1 MKLKNFIISIILTFS
16 LCGCVT
22 TKISEEQVYCNK
34 AIENDNNSQYEG
46 AFIYY
51 SKVIDLNKDNSL
63 AYFKRATVSYKLKK
77 IEQAIDDLTYVI
89 EYSTELKYDS
99 LFNRGSIFYELAQY
113 DKALSDFLYA
123 IKLNPQHAYTYT
135 MAGNCYSYQK
145 NYKKAVQYYEQAL
158 EINPDDEQAKKNL
171 ATLRKYNY

>member
-22 TKISEEQVYCNK
+22 TKISEEQVYFNK

-77 IEQAIDDLTYVI
+77 IEQAIPIPFDMSIELICEYFIIIFLSNKIIFIYDTYI
-89 EYSTELKYDS
+89 IS
-99 LFNRGSIFYELAQY
+99 
-113 DKALSDFLYA
+113 
-123 IKLNPQHAYTYT
+123 
-135 MAGNCYSYQK
+135 
-145 NYKKAVQYYEQAL
+145 
-158 EINPDDEQAKKNL
+158 
-171 ATLRKYNY
+171 

>member
-1 MKLKNFIISIILTFS
+1 M
-16 LCGCVT
+16 
-22 TKISEEQVYCNK
+22 
-34 AIENDNNSQYEG
+34 
-46 AFIYY
+46 
-51 SKVIDLNKDNSL
+51 
-63 AYFKRATVSYKLKK
+63 
-77 IEQAIDDLTYVI
+77 TYVI

-123 IKLNPQHAYTYT
+123 IKLNPQYAYIYT

>member
-1 MKLKNFIISIILTFS
+1 M
-16 LCGCVT
+16 
-22 TKISEEQVYCNK
+22 
-34 AIENDNNSQYEG
+34 
-46 AFIYY
+46 
-51 SKVIDLNKDNSL
+51 
-63 AYFKRATVSYKLKK
+63 
-77 IEQAIDDLTYVI
+77 TYVI

-145 NYKKAVQYYEQAL
+145 NYKKAIQYYEQAL
-158 EINPDDEQAKKNL
+158 ENVINNTEYYFDEDIKKIQNVISIF
-171 ATLRKYNY
+171 K